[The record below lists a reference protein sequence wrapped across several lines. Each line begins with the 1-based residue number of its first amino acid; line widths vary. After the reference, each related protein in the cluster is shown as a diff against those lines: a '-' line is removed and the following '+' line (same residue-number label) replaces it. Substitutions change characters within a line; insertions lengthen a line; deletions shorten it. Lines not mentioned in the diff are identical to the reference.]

1 MSDTDDHRCPNCGST
16 DLVAIRTK
24 AIADELLEC
33 RSCMKLY
40 RLAYEPDGITQRL
53 VPV

>member
-1 MSDTDDHRCPNCGST
+1 MTDTDDYRCPNCNSP
-16 DLVAIRTK
+16 DLTIIVAN

-33 RSCMKLY
+33 RSCLELHRVEY
-40 RLAYEPDGITQRL
+40 NADGSTRL